1 MAMQGKKAEVRGIV
15 LVVAAEAGGG
25 EGIYLV
31 GGLSGSGGKGNFL
44 TFFVDILHGN

>member
-1 MAMQGKKAEVRGIV
+1 MAMQGKKAEVRGKV
-15 LVVAAEAGGG
+15 LVAAAEAGGG

-31 GGLSGSGGKGNFL
+31 GVLGRSGGKGIFL